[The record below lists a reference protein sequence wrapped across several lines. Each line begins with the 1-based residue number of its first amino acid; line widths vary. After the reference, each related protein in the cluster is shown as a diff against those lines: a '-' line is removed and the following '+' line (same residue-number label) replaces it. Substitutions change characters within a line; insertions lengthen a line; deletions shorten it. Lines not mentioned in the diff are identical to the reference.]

1 MKQIVI
7 DKYLF
12 IIYIISRLFI
22 IKNNMRVQVLVG
34 VPVFVRYRRS
44 APVPCR
50 SREVQ
55 VFVFFC

>member
-12 IIYIISRLFI
+12 ITYIISRLFI

-34 VPVFVRYRRS
+34 VPVFVRYRYPAGRVFKAGS
-44 APVPCR
+44 G
-50 SREVQ
+50 
-55 VFVFFC
+55 FVFFC